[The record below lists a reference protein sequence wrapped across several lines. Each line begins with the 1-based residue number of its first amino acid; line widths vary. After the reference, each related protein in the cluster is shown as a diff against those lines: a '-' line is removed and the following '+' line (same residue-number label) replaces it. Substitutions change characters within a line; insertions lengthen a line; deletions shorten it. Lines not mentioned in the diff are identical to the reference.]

1 MNTIDHRY
9 ERPAVSITVCAPAHE
24 WFVGRLDVPGAVVDR
39 PSLAKLQDQLSQQK
53 SVQQAGV
60 RSQAQGSY
68 ALPTNGSSTAKPTG
82 MAKSPATVGA
92 GASGVP
98 PRGRPV

>member
-1 MNTIDHRY
+1 MRIFENRY
-9 ERPAVSITVCAPAHE
+9 ERPAVSTAVCALAHE
-24 WFVGRLDVPGAVVDR
+24 RLVGHLDVQGGVKGPR
-39 PSLAKLQDQLSQQK
+39 LAKLRDQLSQQK
-53 SVQQAGV
+53 SVQL
-60 RSQAQGSY
+60 QGIQY
-68 ALPTNGSSTAKPTG
+68 QVLATNGSTAKANG